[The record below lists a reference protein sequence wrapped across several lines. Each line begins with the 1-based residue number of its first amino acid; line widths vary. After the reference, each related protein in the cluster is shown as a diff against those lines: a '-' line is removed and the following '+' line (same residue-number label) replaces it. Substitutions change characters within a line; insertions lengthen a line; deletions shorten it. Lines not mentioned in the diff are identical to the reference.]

1 MDFINKNLRGILF
14 CFALAVPATYLGK
27 LFPVVGA
34 PVFAILFG
42 LAAAFWKRPA
52 FFQPG
57 IQFTAKKILQYS
69 IILLGF
75 GMNLFEILAENLKE
89 ANKTYM
95 VTIPWYIM
103 TSRENNKMTR
113 DFLEKNNY
121 FGYDKNAVT

>member
-57 IQFTAKKILQYS
+57 IQFTAKKNTAIFHHSFRLRHEF
-69 IILLGF
+69 I
-75 GMNLFEILAENLKE
+75 
-89 ANKTYM
+89 
-95 VTIPWYIM
+95 
-103 TSRENNKMTR
+103 
-113 DFLEKNNY
+113 
-121 FGYDKNAVT
+121 

>member
-69 IILLGF
+69 I
-75 GMNLFEILAENLKE
+75 
-89 ANKTYM
+89 
-95 VTIPWYIM
+95 
-103 TSRENNKMTR
+103 
-113 DFLEKNNY
+113 LETARIFSARHSVYCQKNTAIFHY
-121 FGYDKNAVT
+121 SFRLRHEFI

>member
-52 FFQPG
+52 FFSPA
-57 IQFTAKKILQYS
+57 FSLLPKNTAIFHHSFRLRHEF
-69 IILLGF
+69 I
-75 GMNLFEILAENLKE
+75 
-89 ANKTYM
+89 
-95 VTIPWYIM
+95 
-103 TSRENNKMTR
+103 
-113 DFLEKNNY
+113 
-121 FGYDKNAVT
+121 

>member
-1 MDFINKNLRGILF
+1 MKGSFNAWIFINKNLRGILF

-57 IQFTAKKILQYS
+57 IQFTAKKSTAIFHHSFRLRHEF
-69 IILLGF
+69 I
-75 GMNLFEILAENLKE
+75 
-89 ANKTYM
+89 
-95 VTIPWYIM
+95 
-103 TSRENNKMTR
+103 
-113 DFLEKNNY
+113 
-121 FGYDKNAVT
+121 

>member
-1 MDFINKNLRGILF
+1 MDFISKNFRGVLF

-42 LAAAFWKRPA
+42 LLLAFWNRPA

-69 IILLGF
+69 AGNHHRYHQHGF
-75 GMNLFEILAENLKE
+75 NCCLCVKQSYEH
-89 ANKTYM
+89 
-95 VTIPWYIM
+95 
-103 TSRENNKMTR
+103 
-113 DFLEKNNY
+113 
-121 FGYDKNAVT
+121 

>member
-52 FFQPG
+52 FFSPA
-57 IQFTAKKILQYS
+57 FSLLPKKYC
-69 IILLGF
+69 
-75 GMNLFEILAENLKE
+75 N
-89 ANKTYM
+89 
-95 VTIPWYIM
+95 IP
-103 TSRENNKMTR
+103 S
-113 DFLEKNNY
+113 F
-121 FGYDKNAVT
+121 F

>member
-14 CFALAVPATYLGK
+14 CFALAVPATYLGKLFPVVGAPVFVPATYLGK

-57 IQFTAKKILQYS
+57 NGPHFFSPAFSLLPKKYC
-69 IILLGF
+69 
-75 GMNLFEILAENLKE
+75 N
-89 ANKTYM
+89 
-95 VTIPWYIM
+95 IP
-103 TSRENNKMTR
+103 S
-113 DFLEKNNY
+113 F
-121 FGYDKNAVT
+121 F